1 MSAEATVNPA
11 LLDFIGAL
19 VWMAAARHAA
29 RGGIQGAGG
38 PHPVKTAQAENLRMS
53 AEAPTVNPALLDF
66 IGAPTTQ
73 GTNVKSAA
81 TRPIHRLS
89 IIQLV
94 ERTHPSPVKTVEI
107 LRVRVCANST
117 LATTLTV
124 AP

>member
-38 PHPVKTAQAENLRMS
+38 QHPVKTAQAENLRMS

-81 TRPIHRLS
+81 TRPIHRR

-94 ERTHPSPVKTVEI
+94 ERTHSAPVKTVEF

-117 LATTLTV
+117 VATLTV